1 MLVKKWTSLD
11 LFFKELNETN
21 RSQWAESKA
30 LQKAVLD
37 SIAWIEDSKSRL
49 FFLKNP
55 K

>member
-1 MLVKKWTSLD
+1 MKKWSSLD
-11 LFFKELNETN
+11 KFFKELNETN
-21 RSQWAESKA
+21 RSQWVESKA

-37 SIAWIEDSKSRL
+37 SIAWVEDSKSRI

>member
-1 MLVKKWTSLD
+1 MKKWASLNS
-11 LFFKELNETN
+11 FFKELNETN
-21 RSQWAESKA
+21 RSQWAESKT